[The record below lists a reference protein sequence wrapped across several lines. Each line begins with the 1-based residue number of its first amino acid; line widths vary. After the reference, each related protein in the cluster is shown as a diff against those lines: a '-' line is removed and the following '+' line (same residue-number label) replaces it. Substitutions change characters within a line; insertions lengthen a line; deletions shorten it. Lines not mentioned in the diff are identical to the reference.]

1 MIHKISNN
9 GGRQGER
16 VYSIDSCGPTICASS
31 GGPGSKTGLYYIHQ
45 KVRRLNVN
53 EGLKMFGFDENY
65 KWNTIVN
72 NEEMLFYLGNCIV
85 VNVVKVLLSNL

>member
-31 GGPGSKTGLYYIHQ
+31 GGLGAKTGLYYIDK
-45 KVRRLNVN
+45 KVRRLNLN

-65 KWNTIVN
+65 KWNTIVK
-72 NEEMLFYLGNCIV
+72 MKKCYFILVIV
-85 VNVVKVLLSNL
+85 L

>member
-1 MIHKISNN
+1 
-9 GGRQGER
+9 

-31 GGPGSKTGLYYIHQ
+31 GGPGAKTGLYYVDK

-53 EGLKMFGFDENY
+53 ESLKMFGFDENY
-65 KWNTIVN
+65 KWNTIVK

-85 VNVVKVLLSNL
+85 VNVVKALLSNINK